1 MKLQA
6 IRFLKTTFIRLRLHV
21 IFSWMTPF
29 FRQLLW
35 MTQLSKWADENK
47 NISLNDFPS
56 KWDYQ
61 KRFGLYEKI
70 INKEGLKE
78 PINYLEF
85 GVASGASF
93 NWWMTQNI
101 HAASRFYGFDTFTG
115 LPEDFGPY
123 KKGSFSNGDTLPEIK
138 DGRGQFFEGLFQQTL
153 PVFLKT
159 FDNKNKTVL
168 MLDADLFTAT
178 LYALTSLAPFLKE
191 GDIILFDEFVVPTHE
206 FMAYTHFID
215 AYYFEMELI
224 GAANNY
230 YFTAFRVKKNGNY

>member
-29 FRQLLW
+29 LRQLLW
-35 MTQLSKWADENK
+35 MTQLSKWADEHK
-47 NISLNDFPS
+47 SISLNDFPS

-70 INKEGLKE
+70 IKKEELKE

-93 NWWMTQNI
+93 NWWMTQNS

-115 LPEDFGPY
+115 LPEDFWP
-123 KKGSFSNGDTLPEIK
+123 L
-138 DGRGQFFEGLFQQTL
+138 
-153 PVFLKT
+153 
-159 FDNKNKTVL
+159 
-168 MLDADLFTAT
+168 
-178 LYALTSLAPFLKE
+178 
-191 GDIILFDEFVVPTHE
+191 
-206 FMAYTHFID
+206 
-215 AYYFEMELI
+215 
-224 GAANNY
+224 
-230 YFTAFRVKKNGNY
+230 